1 MVAPLSALA
10 LVWDRR
16 DWGQARL
23 LTRGTVTWTLAGR
36 RRDVPLSGVIS
47 GGLLLAMGVLTVIL
61 AFRGPSM
68 ATDGWQVRVSAALTH
83 TATIVRDRLA
93 WIPGPVLSALVIGA
107 LAYLVLRAIRGRR
120 SGTRSATSTPA
131 QDSRT
136 LAPLDTA
143 EFPTT
148 SSCCATATEPDL
160 RDRPSSADDE
170 AASPQQ
176 PDLPHQPA
184 DATPQESRR

>member
-1 MVAPLSALA
+1 
-10 LVWDRR
+10 
-16 DWGQARL
+16 
-23 LTRGTVTWTLAGR
+23 
-36 RRDVPLSGVIS
+36 
-47 GGLLLAMGVLTVIL
+47 VIL

-83 TATIVRDRLA
+83 TATIVREWLS

-107 LAYLVLRAIRGRR
+107 LAYLVLRAIRGRW
-120 SGTRSATSTPA
+120 SGTRSATSTSA
-131 QDSRT
+131 QENPT
-136 LAPLDTA
+136 QTPPDTA

-148 SSCCATATEPDL
+148 SSCCAMATEPAV
-160 RDRPSSADDE
+160 RDRPSSDDDE
-170 AASPQQ
+170 AASRQQ